1 MDRDIIGVHRA
12 ESGDTVGVLKKLK
25 IKTQIMIA
33 VACVLA
39 VMLLIIYSL
48 YEQTSRIVIR
58 NNSQYTE
65 DLVRKFKLGM
75 SQKVDEVGQIM
86 LNLGFDPFLQ
96 QYLTQVNPSLL
107 YEMSK
112 ELDRK
117 IISLKAGRQGI
128 EDIVLIGARGTKYSL
143 NGGIEYVRELE
154 SEILSSDGVYVSGL
168 RKFSYSGTPQ
178 NTLVFAQNIHSDGTN
193 GSADKRIGYIAVIAN
208 VETMFFDSDTPQSE
222 PGAGF
227 YLIDRYG
234 RTFPETNGDDIAR
247 NVGTLDRMSGE
258 QPAIKDSIGGIKG
271 SVQLHPLA
279 AIDSSLLS
287 FIPEE
292 ALLAEL
298 NKVRTQSVFI
308 VLFALLLM
316 ALPFAMIINNIVH
329 PIQVLVKFINSMKSG
344 GAIREAKND
353 LKLEGNLEMK
363 VVAEKLN
370 GMLNELNSLTHKL
383 VETTTHLLEAEIE
396 KEKAASAYLRSQINP
411 HFLYN
416 TLESIKGVALELG
429 ADRVVEMTK
438 ALGKLFHYSIKG
450 PGWVTLDR
458 ELNAVQ
464 SYVFLQSIRF
474 EDRFEVSFEFT
485 EEALKAPV
493 MKMILQPLVEN
504 AIFHGLEPK
513 TTPGKLL
520 LSGRV
525 DDGAV
530 LVLGVVDDGV
540 GVDEEML
547 AAIRGRLAARP
558 SSPDRAGAEPSVPTE
573 GLGVLNVHNRLRLA
587 YGEEGGLTFD
597 SEAGR
602 GTRIFLHIPLHAAQP
617 GGDTDV

>member
-1 MDRDIIGVHRA
+1 M
-12 ESGDTVGVLKKLK
+12 GVLKKLK

-96 QYLTQVNPSLL
+96 QYLTQVNPGLL

-154 SEILSSDGVYVSGL
+154 PEILSSDGVYVSGL

-178 NTLVFAQNIHSDGTN
+178 NTLVFAQNIYSDGTN

-234 RTFPETNGDDIAR
+234 RAFPETNGDDIAR
-247 NVGTLDRMSGE
+247 NVGTLNRMSRE

-416 TLESIKGVALELG
+416 TLESIKGVALELR

-474 EDRFEVSFEFT
+474 EDRFEVSFEFS

-558 SSPDRAGAEPSVPTE
+558 PSLGRDGAESSVPTE

>member
-1 MDRDIIGVHRA
+1 
-12 ESGDTVGVLKKLK
+12 VGVLKKLK

-344 GAIREAKND
+344 GAIREARND

-558 SSPDRAGAEPSVPTE
+558 SSPGRDGAEPSVSTE

-597 SEAGR
+597 SEAGG

>member
-1 MDRDIIGVHRA
+1 
-12 ESGDTVGVLKKLK
+12 VGVLKRLK

-33 VACVLA
+33 VTCVL
-39 VMLLIIYSL
+39 VIMLLIIYSL
-48 YEQTSRIVIR
+48 YEQTSRVVIR
-58 NNSQYTE
+58 NNGQYTE
-65 DLVRKFKLGM
+65 DLVHKFKLGM

-107 YEMSK
+107 YEMGK

-128 EDIVLIGARGTKYSL
+128 EDIVLIGTHGTKYSL
-143 NGGIEYVRELE
+143 NGGIAYVQGLE
-154 SEILSSDGVYVSGL
+154 KEIVGNDGVYVSGL
-168 RKFSYSGTPQ
+168 QKFSYSGTPQ
-178 NTLVFAQNIHSDGTN
+178 DVLVFAQNIYSDGTN
-193 GSADKRIGYIAVIAN
+193 GTADNRIGYIAVIAN
-208 VETMFFDSDTPQSE
+208 VETMFFDTGKTPRSE
-222 PGAGF
+222 SEAGAGF

-234 RTFPETNGDDIAR
+234 QVFPETNASDIAR
-247 NVGTLDRMSGE
+247 NVESLGRTPGE
-258 QPAIKDSIGGIKG
+258 QPVAKDSVGGIKG
-271 SVQLHPLA
+271 AVQLHPLD
-279 AIDSSLLS
+279 AIQASLLS

-298 NKVRTQSVFI
+298 GKVRTQSIFI
-308 VLFALLLM
+308 VIFALLLM

-329 PIQVLVKFINSMKSG
+329 PIQVLVKFINSIKSG
-344 GAIREAKND
+344 GAIREGKND
-353 LKLEGNLEMK
+353 LRLEGNLEMK

-416 TLESIKGVALELG
+416 TLESIKGVALETG
-429 ADRVVEMTK
+429 ASRVVEMTK

-450 PGWVTLDR
+450 AGWVSLDQ

-474 EDRFEVSFEFT
+474 EDRFDVSYDFT

-513 TTPGKLL
+513 TTPGKLRI
-520 LSGRV
+520 SGRV
-525 DDGAV
+525 EDGAV
-530 LVLGVVDDGV
+530 LVLNVCDDGV
-540 GVDEEML
+540 GVEEEKL
-547 AAIRGRLAARP
+547 AAIRRRLADRTA
-558 SSPDRAGAEPSVPTE
+558 SLGPDGREPNVPAE

-587 YGEEGGLTFD
+587 YGADGGLTFD
-597 SEAGR
+597 SEAGQ
-602 GTRIFLHIPLHAAQP
+602 GTRIALHIPLHAVQP
-617 GGDTDV
+617 GGDIDV